1 MNVLSFKNLEVKRIT
16 KGELPSL
23 PFRDMKEKILGK
35 DYELSLTFLPGS
47 QIQKF
52 SEKYKKSSDHKNV
65 LSFPLDKDSGE
76 ILICLN
82 SIRLE
87 AKNFDRKPINHL
99 AFIVIHSML
108 HLRGMTH
115 GSKMESEE
123 KRYMN
128 LFGF

>member
-1 MNVLSFKNLEVKRIT
+1 
-16 KGELPSL
+16 
-23 PFRDMKEKILGK
+23 MKEKILGK